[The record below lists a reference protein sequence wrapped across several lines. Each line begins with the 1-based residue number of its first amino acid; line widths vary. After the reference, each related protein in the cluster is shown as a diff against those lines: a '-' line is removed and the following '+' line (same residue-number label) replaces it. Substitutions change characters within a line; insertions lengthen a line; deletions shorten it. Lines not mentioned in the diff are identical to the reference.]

1 MSTFVNPELTS
12 WKCYPPPSLYLP
24 SWNQRLPVSCY
35 AHLCELGHVL
45 QSASCTKENTPD
57 PCPGARVIAR
67 NSWKYPHCTELKCL
81 QGDMWQER
89 PYFQSMVITGVVV
102 VDHLF
107 IPKSILHLTSEMYW
121 LGSYYTEAVC
131 ANPAKY
137 FRKKSQI
144 GVWISKHKK
153 VLAWGRTEN
162 KLEFKMTQPDE
173 YKKWKMDFC
182 EVPTSF
188 LPIADR
194 IFPLKMLKG
203 HV

>member
-1 MSTFVNPELTS
+1 MTSSHLALFRYCFLWIFSAYLLFATSHLRILRFIFQTARIKCQAQVSTFVNPELAS
-12 WKCYPPPSLYLP
+12 WKCYPPPTLYLP

-45 QSASCTKENTPD
+45 QSASCTKENIPD

-81 QGDMWQER
+81 QGDMWHER

-107 IPKSILHLTSEMYW
+107 IPKSILHLTSEMHW

-137 FRKKSQI
+137 FRKKKPNWS
-144 GVWISKHKK
+144 
-153 VLAWGRTEN
+153 LN
-162 KLEFKMTQPDE
+162 FK
-173 YKKWKMDFC
+173 
-182 EVPTSF
+182 
-188 LPIADR
+188 A
-194 IFPLKMLKG
+194 
-203 HV
+203 